1 MHTVIVAAI
10 AQCDVSCLKPLQ
22 GGFLGTQSMKIAIKN
37 ESLDYL
43 TVKPRDPTVNI
54 LSQYQRV
61 TDGETDGRTDR
72 NTAYS

>member
-1 MHTVIVAAI
+1 
-10 AQCDVSCLKPLQ
+10 
-22 GGFLGTQSMKIAIKN
+22 MKIAIKN